1 MDLQAYIDYLVTWLQ
16 ETVAKTGTK
25 GLIVG
30 VSGGIDSA
38 LVAHLIKR
46 ACPQTSLGVILPC
59 NSNPQDKAD
68 ALAVIASAGIDFVEV
83 DLSATRDALIG
94 EIREVTETT
103 TPQWQLVDGNLRARL
118 RMTTLYALAQNHG
131 YLVVGTDNAAEWHTG
146 YFTKFG
152 DGGVDLVP
160 LVHLTKGQVREAAR
174 LVGVPEQVIT
184 KAPTAG
190 LWEGQTDENEMGTT
204 YDMIDAYLL
213 GETIPDHDRQI
224 IERLHTVSAHKRT
237 TAAAP
242 VSMHGETK

>member
-1 MDLQAYIDYLVTWLQ
+1 MDLQAYLDYLVVWLQ
-16 ETVAKTGTK
+16 ETVVHTHTK

-46 ACPQTSLGVILPC
+46 ACPSASLGVILPC
-59 NSNPQDKAD
+59 NSNPIDKAD
-68 ALAVIASAGIDFVEV
+68 ALAVLESCGLDFVEV
-83 DLSATRDALIG
+83 DLSSTREALLAPLAA
-94 EIREVTETT
+94 VTDTS
-103 TPQWQLVDGNLRARL
+103 TPQWQLVDGNMRARL
-118 RMTTLYALAQNHG
+118 RMTTLYALAQNNG

-160 LVHLTKGQVREAAR
+160 LVHLTKSQVREAAR
-174 LVGVPEQVIT
+174 LVGVPESVIT
-184 KAPTAG
+184 KPPTAG

-204 YDMIDAYLL
+204 YDMIDAYLT
-213 GETIPDHDRQI
+213 GQPIPKSDQKI
-224 IERLHTVSAHKRT
+224 IDRLHTVSAHKRT

-242 VSMHGETK
+242 LAMNGSTK

>member
-1 MDLQAYIDYLVTWLQ
+1 MDLQAYIDYLVSWLQ
-16 ETVAKTGTK
+16 ETVTRTGAK

-46 ACPQTSLGVILPC
+46 ACPTASLGVILPC

-68 ALAVIASAGIDFVEV
+68 ALAVIESAQLDFVEV
-83 DLSATRDALIG
+83 DLSATRDTLLTTLST
-94 EIREVTETT
+94 VTPTDT
-103 TPQWQLVDGNLRARL
+103 SNWNLVDGNMRARL
-118 RMTTLYALAQNHG
+118 RMTTLYALAQNNG

-160 LVHLTKGQVREAAR
+160 LVHLTKGQVREAAS

-213 GETIPDHDRQI
+213 GQTIPDRDREI
-224 IERLHTVSAHKRT
+224 IERLHAVSAHKRT

-242 VSMHGETK
+242 ANMIGEDK

>member
-1 MDLQAYIDYLVTWLQ
+1 
-16 ETVAKTGTK
+16 
-25 GLIVG
+25 
-30 VSGGIDSA
+30 
-38 LVAHLIKR
+38 
-46 ACPQTSLGVILPC
+46 
-59 NSNPQDKAD
+59 
-68 ALAVIASAGIDFVEV
+68 ALAVIESARLDFVEV
-83 DLSATRDALIG
+83 DLSSTRDALLG
-94 EIREVTETT
+94 EISQVTDTT

-118 RMTTLYALAQNHG
+118 RMTTLYALAQNNG

-213 GETIPDHDRQI
+213 GQPVPEVDRKI

-242 VSMHGETK
+242 VSMSGTKK

>member
-1 MDLQAYIDYLVTWLQ
+1 MELQAYIDYLVNWLQ

-46 ACPQTSLGVILPC
+46 ACPTTSLGVILPC

-68 ALAVIASAGIDFVEV
+68 ALAVIESAGIDFVEV
-83 DLSATRDALIG
+83 DLSTTRQALLG
-94 EIREVTETT
+94 EISQVTNTT
-103 TPQWQLVDGNLRARL
+103 TPHWNLVDGNLRARL

-213 GETIPDHDRQI
+213 GQAIPDRDREI
-224 IERLHTVSAHKRT
+224 IERLHNVSAHKRT

-242 VSMHGETK
+242 VAMDGSSK